1 MSDYSLVGWRGFNQA
16 GGDKMKTQ
24 SYQPSKRELD
34 PSRLIT
40 ARVQYWRHGIVHIVT
55 NEEAREA
62 VREGRAFVV
71 CDQAIRSL
79 DY

>member
-1 MSDYSLVGWRGFNQA
+1 
-16 GGDKMKTQ
+16 MKTQ
-24 SYQPSKRELD
+24 SHRLSEKALD
-34 PSRLIT
+34 PSRLTT
-40 ARVQYWRHGIVHIVT
+40 AKVQYWRHGIVHIIT

>member
-1 MSDYSLVGWRGFNQA
+1 
-16 GGDKMKTQ
+16 MKTQ
-24 SYQPSKRELD
+24 NHQVTEKALD
-34 PSRLIT
+34 PNRLTT
-40 ARVQYWRHGIVHIVT
+40 AKVQYWRRGIVHIVT
-55 NEEAREA
+55 NDEAREA